1 LIHFLTL
8 FITAAQQLLRGF
20 RFPSVC
26 KGCCFLIK
34 SIQTCGRRNDM
45 KGRTILTIL
54 CGIGG
59 LAASILILAGGRS
72 LIHGGTF
79 ADGLRE
85 FWNWAIAAM
94 AGVSCGYS
102 YWYNETKKKD
112 KDDKEKQ

>member
-1 LIHFLTL
+1 MPSIDSFLNPLHHCPAAAAARFSFSLRLQGMLFSDKIHSN
-8 FITAAQQLLRGF
+8 LR
-20 RFPSVC
+20 
-26 KGCCFLIK
+26 KE
-34 SIQTCGRRNDM
+34 
-45 KGRTILTIL
+45 GRTILTIL

>member
-1 LIHFLTL
+1 MIHFLTL
-8 FITAAQQLLRGF
+8 FITAPQQLLRGF
-20 RFPSVC
+20 RFPFVC

-34 SIQTCGRRNDM
+34 SIH
-45 KGRTILTIL
+45 

>member
-1 LIHFLTL
+1 MVLIEKIPH
-8 FITAAQQLLRGF
+8 IIVIW
-20 RFPSVC
+20 RFSC
-26 KGCCFLIK
+26 TSG
-34 SIQTCGRRNDM
+34 
-45 KGRTILTIL
+45 IL

-102 YWYNETKKKD
+102 YWYNQAKKKD
-112 KDDKEKQ
+112 NDDQGKQ

>member
-1 LIHFLTL
+1 
-8 FITAAQQLLRGF
+8 
-20 RFPSVC
+20 
-26 KGCCFLIK
+26 
-34 SIQTCGRRNDM
+34 M

-79 ADGLRE
+79 AGGLRE
-85 FWNWAIAAM
+85 FWNWASAAM
-94 AGVSCGYS
+94 VGVSCGYS